1 MIIRTP
7 VDLGAL
13 IRDRRKRLGMDQA
26 TLARTVGTSRKWLI
40 EVEKGKPTA
49 QIGLILRTLQALEI
63 TLTDGHEAAKTS
75 ANPEADQIDINHILD
90 SLRPPK

>member
-7 VDLGAL
+7 TDLGAL
-13 IRDRRKRLGMDQA
+13 IRDRRNRLGMDQA

-40 EVEKGKPTA
+40 EVEKGKQTA
-49 QIGLILRTLQALEI
+49 QIGLILRTLQALRI
-63 TLTDGHEAAKTS
+63 TLTHGSQATQKG
-75 ANPEADQIDINHILD
+75 ANPEAEHIDITHIID